1 MKGLRRFMLVAAATA
16 GLALSLTG
24 CSKTV
29 DFLQYAD
36 VTFDGINGQA
46 TATVNVDYS
55 KIGTDVF
62 DKGKSQTD
70 MDEARTE
77 AAMMGEVNY
86 EVTPSENLS
95 NGDTVTLSVEIS
107 DYFQKEYKVTAKAAS
122 KEITVSGLQEPEMV
136 DPFDDSI
143 FTTIFSEHAEEGKV
157 SFEIIGTIPELRLNL
172 INDAPKDSPLKK
184 LQYYVDDFGKY
195 VEYHEDD
202 TIALHVKPSAP
213 QDFAKK
219 YALTRDTIEI
229 PVKGAA
235 KYIRSAD
242 EVTTEVLD
250 VIKPIAAARL
260 EDSSSYN
267 VDRTSVF
274 DADQNEVAFARTNI
288 GEPRW
293 LNTGYLISWKD
304 GEENFSKEYND
315 LFVPYEV
322 DYEKDGSDETGTAVL
337 GFWIKN
343 VIIDENGEVDVDG
356 HAYSITMTAY
366 DSLEAFKKNEVDR
379 HSNEYD
385 IYEFPVNW

>member
-1 MKGLRRFMLVAAATA
+1 MKGLRRLLLVAAATA

-77 AAMMGEVNY
+77 AAMMGEV
-86 EVTPSENLS
+86 T
-95 NGDTVTLSVEIS
+95 
-107 DYFQKEYKVTAKAAS
+107 
-122 KEITVSGLQEPEMV
+122 
-136 DPFDDSI
+136 
-143 FTTIFSEHAEEGKV
+143 
-157 SFEIIGTIPELRLNL
+157 
-172 INDAPKDSPLKK
+172 
-184 LQYYVDDFGKY
+184 
-195 VEYHEDD
+195 
-202 TIALHVKPSAP
+202 
-213 QDFAKK
+213 QD
-219 YALTRDTIEI
+219 
-229 PVKGAA
+229 
-235 KYIRSAD
+235 
-242 EVTTEVLD
+242 VLD
-250 VIKPIAAARL
+250 AVKPIAVARL
-260 EDSSSYN
+260 EDSAGSDYN
-267 VDRTSVF
+267 VHKESVF
-274 DADQNEVAFARTNI
+274 DADHNEIGFSRENV

-293 LNTGYLISWKD
+293 A
-304 GEENFSKEYND
+304 GEGERSYSSKYND
-315 LFVPYEV
+315 LFIPYKVEYI
-322 DYEKDGSDETGTAVL
+322 DDKTEETGTAVL

-385 IYEFPVNW
+385 IYEFPVNWQ